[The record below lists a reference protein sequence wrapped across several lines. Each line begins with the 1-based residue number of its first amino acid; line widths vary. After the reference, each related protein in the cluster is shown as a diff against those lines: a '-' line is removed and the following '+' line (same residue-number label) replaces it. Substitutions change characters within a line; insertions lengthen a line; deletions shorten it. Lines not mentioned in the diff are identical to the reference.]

1 MPVRAIVS
9 VFLLC
14 FLAAPTAMAASSCP
28 PPPEIQ
34 TAVVEKLTATSPIA
48 VLQFQFTNDVSGR
61 CPVTIASADFSTENG
76 LVLWT
81 NIVGGDEAIDMLRR
95 EGRLPLRHK
104 WERFTGV
111 HYVYTEEPN
120 ANDEFETAREIP
132 ISRSIGRERLYLATE
147 VAQRDFFDWRT
158 WSRKQARSSEVYRVT
173 VIDRLGDPIPC
184 IAALNCTPCANGAK
198 CAMTFVAKRPQ

>member
-1 MPVRAIVS
+1 MPTRVIVS
-9 VFLLC
+9 VFLF
-14 FLAAPTAMAASSCP
+14 FLLATPTAMAASRCP

-34 TAVVEKLTATSPIA
+34 KAVVEKLTATSPIA
-48 VLQFQFTNDVSGR
+48 VLQFQFTNDVNGR
-61 CPVTIASADFSTENG
+61 CPVAVDSADFSTENG

-81 NIVGGDEAIDMLRR
+81 NIVGGDEAIEVLRSK
-95 EGRLPLRHK
+95 GRLPLRHK

-111 HYVYTEEPN
+111 EYIYSDEPN
-120 ANDEFETAREIP
+120 ANDEFEVAREIP

-173 VIDRLGDPIPC
+173 VVDKLGDPIPC
-184 IAALNCTPCANGAK
+184 IASLDCTPCGNGVK
-198 CAMTFVAKRPQ
+198 CAMTFVAKHPQ

>member
-1 MPVRAIVS
+1 MPTRAIVS
-9 VFLLC
+9 VLLYFLL
-14 FLAAPTAMAASSCP
+14 ATPGATAASSCP

-34 TAVVEKLTATSPIA
+34 GAIVEKLTATSPIA
-48 VLQFQFTNDVSGR
+48 VLQFQFTSAVNGR
-61 CPVTIASADFSTENG
+61 CPVTVASADFSTENG

-81 NIVGGDEAIDMLRR
+81 NIVGGDEAIDLLRR

-111 HYVYTEEPN
+111 EYVYTDEPN
-120 ANDEFETAREIP
+120 ANDEFEVAREIP

-158 WSRKQARSSEVYRVT
+158 WS
-173 VIDRLGDPIPC
+173 
-184 IAALNCTPCANGAK
+184 
-198 CAMTFVAKRPQ
+198 